1 MKRGYIFLLVIIVII
16 GILFF
21 NSSSVNYSKIKN
33 VDSDGKNL
41 ICFGNSIT
49 AGTGTKKEYSYPSL
63 LKKKLSIPVINAGV
77 SGDTTAQAL
86 KRIEEDVLQRNPQIV
101 IIELGGNDF
110 LGNVPEEETINNL
123 SKIVT
128 KVQKA
133 GAIAVL
139 VEIKTGFFKNKYGDD
154 LRRIAEDKKALLI
167 PNILEGILS
176 NPELKSDRIHPNKKG
191 YKMIAERIL
200 KKIKPLLEYNR
211 AH

>member
-1 MKRGYIFLLVIIVII
+1 MKWVYIFLLIIIVVV
-16 GILFF
+16 GILFL
-21 NSSSVNYSKIKN
+21 NSSGVNYSEIKN
-33 VDSDGKNL
+33 IDSDGKNL

-49 AGTGTKKEYSYPSL
+49 VGTGAKKEHTYPAL
-63 LKKKLSIPVINAGV
+63 LKKELSIPVINAGV

-86 KRIEEDVLQRNPQIV
+86 KRIEEDVLQRNPRIV

-110 LGNVPEEETINNL
+110 LGNVPKEKTINNL
-123 SKIVT
+123 RKIVT

-154 LRRIAEDKKALLI
+154 LRRIAGDKKALLI
-167 PNILEGILS
+167 PNALEGVLS
-176 NPELKSDRIHPNKKG
+176 NPELRSDRIHPNKKG
-191 YKMIAERIL
+191 YKIMAKRIL

-211 AH
+211 EH